1 MRLTLL
7 KIVAIS
13 LIAGWTCAYIALYL
27 VRPVASS
34 SGFTTDYNQVNAH
47 HKNRYRDRIDLE

>member
-1 MRLTLL
+1 MKLTLL
-7 KIVAIS
+7 QLIAIS
-13 LIAGWTCAYIALYL
+13 SIAGWTGAYIALYL
-27 VRPVASS
+27 VRPVAST